1 MAFAHI
7 THAEVY
13 NELPLNVSVPPEMK
27 FRPFQVIVAYKR
39 MQVSTHFQVRVE
51 LASSELYILCI
62 GVYDYIHRLCEV
74 L

>member
-1 MAFAHI
+1 MNGFCTEI

-27 FRPFQVIVAYKR
+27 FRPVQVIVACKR
-39 MQVSTHFQVRVE
+39 MQVSMQFQVRVE

-62 GVYDYIHRLCEV
+62 AYVSLHT
-74 L
+74 